1 MYIELRRKE
10 KKMGVAEAKALL
22 EAAKVGRL
30 ALSVNDEPYVVP
42 VLFVYFNAKIFFHCA
57 REGKKIDYLSANAR
71 VCFEVDEFLEVK
83 TADIPCNSTL
93 TYRSVIAY
101 GTAAFVDDVG
111 EREAV
116 LMRLMEK
123 YARLS
128 HAPFDTNMLERTVI
142 VAINV
147 DWLTG
152 KQSV

>member
-1 MYIELRRKE
+1 MYRELRRKE
-10 KKMGVAEAKALL
+10 KKLGVAEAEAFL

-42 VLFVYFNAKIFFHCA
+42 VVFVYFNAKIFFHCA

-83 TADIPCNSTL
+83 TADTPCNSTL

-101 GTAAFVDDVG
+101 GTAAFVDDAG

-116 LMRLMEK
+116 LLRLMEK
-123 YARLS
+123 YARPS

-142 VAINV
+142 VAITV

>member
-1 MYIELRRKE
+1 VYREMRRRE
-10 KKMGVAEAKALL
+10 KKMGVAEAKAFL

-42 VLFVYFNAKIFFHCA
+42 VIFVYFNATIFFHCA
-57 REGKKIDYLSANAR
+57 REGKKIDYISANAR

-83 TADIPCNSTL
+83 TADPPCNSTL

-101 GTAAFVDDVG
+101 GAAAFVDDVG

-123 YARLS
+123 YGRTS
-128 HAPFDTNMLERTVI
+128 HVPFDTKMLEQTVI

>member
-1 MYIELRRKE
+1 MYSELRQKE
-10 KKMGVAEAKALL
+10 KKMGHAEVKALL
-22 EAAKVGRL
+22 EATKVGRL

-42 VLFVYFNAKIFFHCA
+42 VIFVYFNAKIFFHCA

-83 TADIPCNSTL
+83 PADTPCKSTL

-123 YARLS
+123 YGTPG
-128 HAPFDTNMLERTVI
+128 HAPFDTKMLERTLI

-147 DWLTG
+147 EWLTG

>member
-1 MYIELRRKE
+1 MD
-10 KKMGVAEAKALL
+10 VAEAEAFL

-42 VLFVYFNAKIFFHCA
+42 VIFVFFNAKIFFHCA
-57 REGKKIDYLSANAR
+57 REGKKLDYLSANAR

-111 EREAV
+111 EREEV
-116 LMRLMEK
+116 LLRLMEK
-123 YARLS
+123 YARPS
-128 HAPFDTNMLERTVI
+128 HAPFNTNMLERTVI
-142 VAINV
+142 VAITV